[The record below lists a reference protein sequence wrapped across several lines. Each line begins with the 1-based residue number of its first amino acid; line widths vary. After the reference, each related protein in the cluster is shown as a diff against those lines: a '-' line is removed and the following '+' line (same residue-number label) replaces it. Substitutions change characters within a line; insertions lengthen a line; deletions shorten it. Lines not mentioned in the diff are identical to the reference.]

1 MKNETAPSVAFQ
13 ENLKKEKPL
22 VPSPLIGEGYGGGD
36 ETMKRYSALSPLPLT
51 PSHQGRGNFK
61 TLTY

>member
-1 MKNETAPSVAFQ
+1 VFQ

-22 VPSPLIGEGYGGGD
+22 VPARFVGVVLGGGD
-36 ETMKRYSALSPLPLT
+36 ETINKHNALLPLPLT

-61 TLTY
+61 TLIY